1 MLVQFSTRNGHLI
14 MQGEPAQALLRMG
27 GHTGTV
33 PGAVLAADLSAFAS
47 RLRESLQTQGE
58 QPSPD
63 LPARK
68 TERSGREDD
77 ERPERPVSLKLRAV
91 PLLEMIDTAIRRQ
104 SDLMWDRA

>member
-1 MLVQFSTRNGHLI
+1 VLVQFSTRNGHLI
-14 MQGEPAQALLRMG
+14 MQGEPAQALLRLG

-47 RLRESLQTQGE
+47 RLREGLQTEGDRS
-58 QPSPD
+58 SPGV
-63 LPARK
+63 AANTNER
-68 TERSGREDD
+68 TEREDD
-77 ERPERPVSLKLRAV
+77 ERRERPVSLRLRAV